1 MVGSLLLLLI
11 VLIPAAIAGGIATAA
26 LMGVSASVAI
36 VAGGAVAGAVLI
48 FQAYL
53 GITFIGERLERTDP
67 AEVPGTD

>member
-1 MVGSLLLLLI
+1 
-11 VLIPAAIAGGIATAA
+11 
-26 LMGVSASVAI
+26 
-36 VAGGAVAGAVLI
+36 VAGAVLI